1 MWYYGLRK
9 AVISISAF
17 SDTLI
22 KLRKQDKLTQV
33 EAARLMGITRSAL
46 AMYETGKREPD
57 FETLELIADFYN
69 VNMDTL
75 YGRGMSRV
83 SEIVAVPQARSEREI
98 DPIWDS
104 LNEDGQKQLCNYG
117 RFLGSQEEYRAKEAP
132 KRPVVITRIIP
143 LLGQSFAAGSPE
155 APGDLFME
163 DYSTTDTRAE
173 FAIHVNGNS
182 MEPYLPDGS
191 VALGVKRKPVDG
203 EVGAFYLDGGFL
215 VKQVCQDSQDNI
227 YLFSLNRE
235 RSDAD
240 ETIWHDSGRDL
251 RVVGTILMEERIPLP

>member
-1 MWYYGLRK
+1 MTQTNTFAERLRFVMDEMNISGSDLAK
-9 AVISISAF
+9 VTGINKSNITHYLKGDYEPKRDVIHRMASV
-17 SDTLI
+17 
-22 KLRKQDKLTQV
+22 LRVTDDW
-33 EAARLMGITRSAL
+33 LMGYDAPMF
-46 AMYETGKREPD
+46 ANDP
-57 FETLELIADFYN
+57 
-69 VNMDTL
+69 
-75 YGRGMSRV
+75 RV
-83 SEIVAVPQARSEREI
+83 SEIVAMPQARAEREI

-155 APGDLFME
+155 TPGDLFME

-191 VALGVKRKPVDG
+191 VALGVKRMPVDG
-203 EVGAFYLDGGFL
+203 EVGAFWLDGGFL
-215 VKQVCQDSQDNI
+215 VKQVCQDSQGNI

-235 RSDAD
+235 REDAD
-240 ETIWHDSGRDL
+240 ETVWHDSGRDL

>member
-1 MWYYGLRK
+1 MKNSLLGERIQY
-9 AVISISAF
+9 
-17 SDTLI
+17 
-22 KLRKQDKLTQV
+22 
-33 EAARLMGITRSAL
+33 ARHL
-46 AMYETGKREPD
+46 
-57 FETLELIADFYN
+57 
-69 VNMDTL
+69 
-75 YGRGMSRV
+75 RGMTLDAVAQEVGVHKSTIQRYEKGEYASPKLPVIESIARALSVNPSWLVGKSDQFEYTPSKV
-83 SEIVAVPQARSEREI
+83 SEIVPMPQARAEREI

-173 FAIHVNGNS
+173 FAIHVNGDS
-182 MEPYLPDGS
+182 MEPWLPDGS
-191 VALGVKRKPVDG
+191 VALGVKRKPTDG

>member
-1 MWYYGLRK
+1 MSINTDLKARRLELGLSQLEVAK
-9 AVISISAF
+9 AVGVSESTISRWESGNIANMKRPY
-17 SDTLI
+17 I
-22 KLRKQDKLTQV
+22 AAYARVLRV
-33 EAARLMGITRSAL
+33 S
-46 AMYETGKREPD
+46 P
-57 FETLELIADFYN
+57 ADIIGVPFGS
-69 VNMDTL
+69 T
-75 YGRGMSRV
+75 V
-83 SEIVAVPQARSEREI
+83 SEIVAMPQARSEREI

-155 APGDLFME
+155 TPGDLFME

>member
-1 MWYYGLRK
+1 MTQTNTFAERLRFVMDEMNISGSDLAK
-9 AVISISAF
+9 VTGINKSNITHYLKGDYEPKRDVIHRMASV
-17 SDTLI
+17 
-22 KLRKQDKLTQV
+22 LRVTDDW
-33 EAARLMGITRSAL
+33 LMGYDAPMF
-46 AMYETGKREPD
+46 ANDP
-57 FETLELIADFYN
+57 
-69 VNMDTL
+69 
-75 YGRGMSRV
+75 RV
-83 SEIVAVPQARSEREI
+83 SEIVPKPQARAEREI

-155 APGDLFME
+155 SPGDLFME

-191 VALGVKRKPVDG
+191 VALGVKRKPMDG

-215 VKQVCQDSQDNI
+215 VKQVCQDSQGNI

-235 RSDAD
+235 REDAD
-240 ETIWHDSGRDL
+240 ETVWHDSGRDL

>member
-1 MWYYGLRK
+1 MSLSKRKVGDRIRSLRESRRMTQQEL
-9 AVISISAF
+9 AVAVGTSPQNIYKYEQGIV
-17 SDTLI
+17 TNI
-22 KLRKQDKLTQV
+22 PLT
-33 EAARLMGITRSAL
+33 RLVRMADVLGVSPAEL
-46 AMYETGKREPD
+46 AGWEEGKP
-57 FETLELIADFYN
+57 A
-69 VNMDTL
+69 
-75 YGRGMSRV
+75 
-83 SEIVAVPQARSEREI
+83 EIVPMPAAPVEREI

-155 APGDLFME
+155 TPGDLFME

-173 FAIHVNGNS
+173 FAIHVNGDS

-191 VALGVKRKPVDG
+191 VALGVKRRPVDG

-215 VKQVCQDSQDNI
+215 VKQVCQDSQGNI
-227 YLFSLNRE
+227 YLFSLNRD

-240 ETIWHDSGRDL
+240 ETIWHDTDRDL
-251 RVVGTILMEERIPLP
+251 RTIGTILMEERIPLP

>member
-1 MWYYGLRK
+1 MSLSKRKVGDRIRSLRESRRMTQQEL
-9 AVISISAF
+9 AVAVGTSPQNIYKYEQGIV
-17 SDTLI
+17 TNI
-22 KLRKQDKLTQV
+22 PLT
-33 EAARLMGITRSAL
+33 RLVRMADVLGVSPAEL
-46 AMYETGKREPD
+46 AGWEEGKP
-57 FETLELIADFYN
+57 A
-69 VNMDTL
+69 
-75 YGRGMSRV
+75 
-83 SEIVAVPQARSEREI
+83 EIVPMPAAPVEREI

-104 LNEDGQKQLCNYG
+104 LNGDGQKQLCSYG

-155 APGDLFME
+155 TPGDLFME

-173 FAIHVNGNS
+173 FAIHVNGDS

-191 VALGVKRKPVDG
+191 VALGVKRRPVDG

-215 VKQVCQDSQDNI
+215 VKQVCQDSQGNI
-227 YLFSLNRE
+227 YLFSLNRD

-240 ETIWHDSGRDL
+240 ETIWHDTDRDL
-251 RVVGTILMEERIPLP
+251 RTIGTILMSETIPLP

>member
-1 MWYYGLRK
+1 MELKDKIRNRRLALGLTLEEVGEMVGVGKSTVRK
-9 AVISISAF
+9 WETGDIANMRRDKIA
-17 SDTLI
+17 
-22 KLRKQDKLTQV
+22 KLA
-33 EAARLMGITRSAL
+33 EALQTTPAYLMGWEES
-46 AMYETGKREPD
+46 K
-57 FETLELIADFYN
+57 
-69 VNMDTL
+69 
-75 YGRGMSRV
+75 V
-83 SEIVAVPQARSEREI
+83 SEIVPMPQARAEREI

-155 APGDLFME
+155 TPGDLFME

-191 VALGVKRKPVDG
+191 VALGVKRMPVDG
-203 EVGAFYLDGGFL
+203 EVGAFWLDGGFL
-215 VKQVCQDSQDNI
+215 VKQVCQDSQGNI

-235 RSDAD
+235 REDAD
-240 ETIWHDSGRDL
+240 ETVWHDSGRDL

>member
-1 MWYYGLRK
+1 MNRPFTFAQRLRQLMLDK
-9 AVISISAF
+9 GMNQSELAVAAGINKSNISRYLKGDYEA
-17 SDTLI
+17 
-22 KLRKQDKLTQV
+22 KQDVIYKISQRFGV
-33 EAARLMGITRSAL
+33 NEAWLMG
-46 AMYETGKREPD
+46 YEVTMEPS
-57 FETLELIADFYN
+57 N
-69 VNMDTL
+69 
-75 YGRGMSRV
+75 SPKV
-83 SEIVAVPQARSEREI
+83 SEIVPMPQARAEREI

-155 APGDLFME
+155 TPGDLFME

-203 EVGAFYLDGGFL
+203 EVGAFWLDGGFL
-215 VKQVCQDSQDNI
+215 VKQVCQDSQGNI
-227 YLFSLNRE
+227 YLFSLNRS

-240 ETIWHDSGRDL
+240 ETVWHDSGRDL
-251 RVVGTILMEERIPLP
+251 RIVGTILMSETIPLP